1 METVISTVE
10 REFISSALALPS
22 PQRIDGRRPFDQ
34 RNVSISFP
42 GSRGYSLVQV
52 GRTRVSSRVTAE
64 LVEPPLERPTEGS
77 IRFFVDFA
85 NDKTASATI
94 SNIIEK
100 CIRDSGAVDVETLC
114 VLAGKRVWALR
125 VDIIVM
131 DSCGNVID
139 CACIAAL
146 SSLRH
151 FRRRAVTVTGTEL
164 VVHSEKERA
173 PVALQ
178 IHHLPICSSFAVIG
192 DVVVADPS
200 GKEARIAGG
209 VLTIACNTRRHIC
222 HMSKSGGTPVP
233 LKRLEECIQV
243 ACDRAEVMSQLIQQA
258 TADDDAKRQKLLE
271 TGHMGALATLHDA
284 PVLVV
289 TLPESMSPP
298 NEPAVVSDM
307 SDDDNVVMDEV
318 PSAPATTNNG
328 APVAGSEQRHVPEEE
343 EPDAPTVTQKRKKTR
358 KKKAKRV
365 DGPITSLEQAV
376 RSRDEVD
383 RLRRQRQQQTRSQ

>member
-1 METVISTVE
+1 MCL
-10 REFISSALALPS
+10 F
-22 PQRIDGRRPFDQ
+22 
-34 RNVSISFP
+34 
-42 GSRGYSLVQV
+42 GSVV
-52 GRTRVSSRVTAE
+52 
-64 LVEPPLERPTEGS
+64 
-77 IRFFVDFA
+77 
-85 NDKTASATI
+85 
-94 SNIIEK
+94 
-100 CIRDSGAVDVETLC
+100 
-114 VLAGKRVWALR
+114 
-125 VDIIVM
+125 
-131 DSCGNVID
+131 
-139 CACIAAL
+139 CIA
-146 SSLRH
+146 S
-151 FRRRAVTVTGTEL
+151 
-164 VVHSEKERA
+164 
-173 PVALQ
+173 
-178 IHHLPICSSFAVIG
+178 
-192 DVVVADPS
+192 
-200 GKEARIAGG
+200 
-209 VLTIACNTRRHIC
+209 LTI
-222 HMSKSGGTPVP
+222 G
-233 LKRLEECIQV
+233 QV